1 MSDDRFDLIGLGEC
15 MVELWS
21 DGPLAEALTLH
32 RGYGGDVLNALV
44 MASRLGARSAFVSR
58 VGDDPFASGLL
69 AAWRAEG
76 IDTSASP
83 VVNGINGVYFIS
95 VGAGGERS
103 FTYRRSGS
111 AASFLSPADVEDGPV
126 DRAAAVLL
134 SGITQA
140 LSPSA
145 EAATLRAAERAR
157 AGGALVA
164 FDPNYRSALWDERG
178 RREGQDGRELAAAA
192 AAALLP
198 LTSLALPSG
207 PADAAVVALHEADP
221 ATLARAFAERG
232 AEAVA
237 LKLGAQGSFVWRDG
251 EGDHV
256 PPAPVAEARD
266 TTGAGDAW
274 NAALLVALLRGADLQ
289 SAAAWA
295 NEVAAWQIGHRGA
308 VPRERPP
315 EALAARYAERGRVPE
330 APVPGA
336 PLLDSRERR
345 R

>member
-1 MSDDRFDLIGLGEC
+1 MNDDRFDLVGLGEC

-21 DGPLAEALTLH
+21 DGPLEEAVTLR
-32 RGYGGDVLNALV
+32 RGYGGDVLNSLV

-58 VGDDPFASGLL
+58 VGDDPFAAGLL
-69 AAWRAEG
+69 AAWQAEG
-76 IDTSASP
+76 VDTSASP
-83 VVNGINGVYFIS
+83 IVPGINGVYFIS

-111 AASFLSPADVEDGPV
+111 AASFLSPDDVDRSPV

-157 AGGALVA
+157 AVGALVA
-164 FDPNYRSALWDERG
+164 FDPNYRSALWAERG
-178 RREGQDGRELAAAA
+178 RREGRDGRELAAAA

-198 LTSLALPSG
+198 LTSLALPSA
-207 PADAAVVALHEADP
+207 PADAAVVGLDDADP
-221 ATLARAFAERG
+221 TTLARAFTERG

-237 LKLGAQGSFVWRDG
+237 LKLGAQGSFVWRGDH
-251 EGDHV
+251 GDHV
-256 PPAPVAEARD
+256 APAPVAEARD

-274 NAALLVALLRGADLQ
+274 NAALLVALLHGADPP
-289 SAAAWA
+289 AAAAAA
-295 NEVAAWQIGHRGA
+295 NEVAAWLLGHRGA

-315 EALAARYAERGRVPE
+315 EALMRRFAERGRVPE
-330 APVPGA
+330 APVARG